1 MMDAQAFTALAKQH
15 MDMVLRLA
23 FARLGNR
30 ADAEDITQNVFLA
43 LLQSDKAFESDAH
56 LHHWL
61 VRVTLNECRKH
72 WRSPWSKREALSE
85 DSRFLPTEAP
95 ESIGLYHAIMELD
108 AVLRT
113 VIVLH
118 YCEGYTIAEIGKLLH
133 IPSGT
138 VGTRLKRAREKL
150 KEYMEEAEDNER

>member
-1 MMDAQAFTALAKQH
+1 MMDAQTFTALAKQH

-30 ADAEDITQNVFLA
+30 ADAEDVTQNVFLA

-56 LHHWL
+56 LRHWL

-72 WRSPWSKREALSE
+72 WRSPWTRTQELS
-85 DSRFLPTEAP
+85 DDAVFLPIESP
-95 ESIGLYHAIMELD
+95 ESVGLYHAIMELD
-108 AVLRT
+108 AALRT
-113 VIVLH
+113 VVVLH
-118 YCEGYTIAEIGKLLH
+118 YCEGYTIAEISRLLH

-150 KEYMEEAEDNER
+150 KAYLEEAEDDER

>member
-1 MMDAQAFTALAKQH
+1 MMEQERFTELAKRH
-15 MDMVLRLA
+15 MDMIFRLA
-23 FARLGNR
+23 YAKLRNR
-30 ADAEDITQNVFLA
+30 ADAEDVTQNVLLA
-43 LLQSDKAFESDAH
+43 LFHSDKAFESDAH
-56 LHHWL
+56 LRHWL

-85 DSRFLPTEAP
+85 DSGFLPTEAP
-95 ESIGLYHAIMELD
+95 ESVGLYHAIMELD

-118 YCEGYTIAEIGKLLH
+118 YCEGYTIAEIGRLLH

-138 VGTRLKRAREKL
+138 VGTRLARAREKL
-150 KEYMEEAEDNER
+150 KAYLEEAE

>member
-1 MMDAQAFTALAKQH
+1 MMDGQAFTALAKQY

-30 ADAEDITQNVFLA
+30 SDAEDVTQNVFLA

-56 LHHWL
+56 LRHWL

-72 WRSPWSKREALSE
+72 WRSPWTRTEALEAYAGVLPFEDRHSE
-85 DSRFLPTEAP
+85 
-95 ESIGLYHAIMELD
+95 GLFHAIMALEKP
-108 AVLRT
+108 LRT
-113 VIVLH
+113 VVVLH
-118 YCEGYTIAEIGKLLH
+118 YCDGYTIVELSELLH
-133 IPSGT
+133 IPPGT

-150 KEYMEEAEDNER
+150 RDYLKEAD